1 MPEGSNSTTSGLSL
15 QRSQGLGPH
24 THLPGARKHF
34 PGRSRGSAPHSECY
48 RPPGSGWPPSSA
60 TPPPPRRR
68 SGLCAPLRQPARA
81 AEATPAPRLP
91 PPPQPVTAAAP
102 GRGPPLL
109 QHRLA
114 TGAGAVGFLPGSRT
128 WRGPPPHGLLRHPT
142 KLPAR
147 AGVGQRLGRWS
158 VSAGYSAAAAAAAF
172 SQPQQHGGSGHTERA
187 PETDRSCWRGRART
201 LRRCRPSGVDR
212 SGLAVTGWTGAEPG
226 ELVTPRNVG
235 GAAGW
240 QKVAAEKQ
248 PQEMS
253 EKRIEK
259 WELTR

>member
-1 MPEGSNSTTSGLSL
+1 MAAE
-15 QRSQGLGPH
+15 LGDPAS
-24 THLPGARKHF
+24 PAS
-34 PGRSRGSAPHSECY
+34 PGRASALHSA
-48 RPPGSGWPPSSA
+48 SS
-60 TPPPPRRR
+60 PRV
-68 SGLCAPLRQPARA
+68 

-91 PPPQPVTAAAP
+91 PSPQPVTAAAP

-109 QHRLA
+109 QHLLA

-142 KLPAR
+142 RLPAR

-187 PETDRSCWRGRART
+187 PETDQSCWRGRART

-212 SGLAVTGWTGAEPG
+212 SGLSVTGWTGAESD

-248 PQEMS
+248 PQMS

-259 WELTR
+259 WEMTRRTVTN